1 MEKLTKILG
10 VETYLIY
17 WIQDF
22 LCDRS
27 ETVVLVGAKSQSL
40 LGTSGVPPC
49 LVRVSMPESVKSL
62 PFIPKEQS
70 LSDLISDKI
79 SNVSKQIGMIRRALY
94 LALERARL
102 IAEKSL
108 CLPHLEFAS
117 CAWDSFANKNI
128 EALELDRCE
137 GVRIICDQKGRR
149 GVMEAKEK
157 LELQPLNVRRQKPRL
172 KLLLKI
178 LSERDSL
185 PALCASYDEILN
197 QTESTIWSRSQY
209 RKEPRYI
216 ATSRS

>member
-1 MEKLTKILG
+1 
-10 VETYLIY
+10 
-17 WIQDF
+17 
-22 LCDRS
+22 
-27 ETVVLVGAKSQSL
+27 
-40 LGTSGVPPC
+40 
-49 LVRVSMPESVKSL
+49 
-62 PFIPKEQS
+62 
-70 LSDLISDKI
+70 
-79 SNVSKQIGMIRRALY
+79 MIRRALY

-117 CAWDSFANKNI
+117 CAWESFANKNI

-137 GVRIICDQKGRR
+137 GVRIICDLKGRR
-149 GVMEAKEK
+149 GLMEAKGK

-178 LSERDSL
+178 LSERGSL

-216 ATSRS
+216 ATSRSWYYNSLLSCTILNLKKKWLTDAKILEVPFYPLCTQMPFPLDGKLKQSRTVKSETK